1 MVSLS
6 RLCCAACAC
15 VLAAGLLMGVGGAV
29 AAADPDSSVSATQTD
44 DATTA
49 SAGQNSTG
57 ARVNRS
63 PNRAT
68 FRQRM
73 TRLFRAANQASSIP
87 RGAIKPKDEPS
98 GTDTQDETK
107 DDADLGAAVLD
118 PVAAAP
124 NDVTPASDAVAPLS
138 DQLAAVPNEV
148 APVSEPAA
156 AVPNEVAPVSVVGAP
171 VPNVAG
177 PVSNV
182 GALVQDML
190 SSVVGAVVPLTQ
202 LPSDLHSFLLGI
214 AGVQPVVGG
223 AEVVGGRG
231 LSAAA
236 GASVASRSPLGL
248 SLAGISG
255 APLAGVSGLP
265 VTGETTRATLD
276 VSALGRASA
285 TSRMAPPAPD
295 AAFPIRA
302 GSSFRHVLGG
312 IVLSVSLWA
321 LAAAA
326 LPGASGLGLITLAG
340 VRVGYRQAKAGAAV
354 HTTGIAHFARR
365 GPLGIVR
372 SGSLVVVHPRAL
384 RVVRPEALP
393 AEHLLDEVA

>member
-44 DATTA
+44 DPTTA
-49 SAGQNSTG
+49 SAEQHSTG
-57 ARVNRS
+57 ARVTRS
-63 PNRAT
+63 SNRAT

-73 TRLFRAANQASSIP
+73 ARLFRAANQASSIP

-148 APVSEPAA
+148 APLSDPVA

-255 APLAGVSGLP
+255 RHLP
-265 VTGETTRATLD
+265 VSRA
-276 VSALGRASA
+276 
-285 TSRMAPPAPD
+285 
-295 AAFPIRA
+295 
-302 GSSFRHVLGG
+302 
-312 IVLSVSLWA
+312 
-321 LAAAA
+321 
-326 LPGASGLGLITLAG
+326 
-340 VRVGYRQAKAGAAV
+340 YR
-354 HTTGIAHFARR
+354 
-365 GPLGIVR
+365 
-372 SGSLVVVHPRAL
+372 
-384 RVVRPEALP
+384 
-393 AEHLLDEVA
+393 

>member
-1 MVSLS
+1 M
-6 RLCCAACAC
+6 
-15 VLAAGLLMGVGGAV
+15 
-29 AAADPDSSVSATQTD
+29 
-44 DATTA
+44 
-49 SAGQNSTG
+49 
-57 ARVNRS
+57 
-63 PNRAT
+63 
-68 FRQRM
+68 
-73 TRLFRAANQASSIP
+73 
-87 RGAIKPKDEPS
+87 
-98 GTDTQDETK
+98 
-107 DDADLGAAVLD
+107 
-118 PVAAAP
+118 
-124 NDVTPASDAVAPLS
+124 
-138 DQLAAVPNEV
+138 
-148 APVSEPAA
+148 
-156 AVPNEVAPVSVVGAP
+156 
-171 VPNVAG
+171 
-177 PVSNV
+177 
-182 GALVQDML
+182 
-190 SSVVGAVVPLTQ
+190 
-202 LPSDLHSFLLGI
+202 
-214 AGVQPVVGG
+214 
-223 AEVVGGRG
+223 
-231 LSAAA
+231 
-236 GASVASRSPLGL
+236 
-248 SLAGISG
+248 
-255 APLAGVSGLP
+255 
-265 VTGETTRATLD
+265 TGETTRATLD